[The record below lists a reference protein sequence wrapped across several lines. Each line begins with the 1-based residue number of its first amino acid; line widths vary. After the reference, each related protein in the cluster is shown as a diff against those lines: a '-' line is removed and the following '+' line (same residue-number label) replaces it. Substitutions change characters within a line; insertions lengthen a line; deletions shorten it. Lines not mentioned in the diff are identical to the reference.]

1 MRTVSVNRTIPAPIE
16 KIFDLLTDHA
26 NYKQFPGIL
35 DSKLE
40 VQGSPAPN
48 GLGAVRYIKVKQG
61 WFREKITAY
70 DRPRAF
76 TYLITETSLP
86 LEHEG
91 GTLTF
96 KPVAGGTEVVWTSR
110 ARFTIPLIG
119 GLVTKLF
126 AGMLAK
132 GFSATLK
139 DVDRKL
145 AA

>member
-1 MRTVSVNRTIPAPIE
+1 MQTVTVTRTIAAPIE
-16 KIFDLLTDHA
+16 KVFDLLTDHA
-26 NYKQFPGIL
+26 NYKDFPGIL

-40 VQGSPAPN
+40 TQGTPSPN
-48 GLGAVRYIKVKQG
+48 GLGAVRWIKVKQG

-96 KPVAGGTEVVWTSR
+96 KPVNGGTEVLWTSR

-139 DVDRKL
+139 DVEQRL
-145 AA
+145 T

>member
-1 MRTVSVNRTIPAPIE
+1 MEVDVIRYMLWRVLPANIDVRIE
-16 KIFDLLTDHA
+16 AQDDLWMVRADHGQMEQVVLNLA
-26 NYKQFPGIL
+26 LNARDAMP
-35 DSKLE
+35 
-40 VQGSPAPN
+40 
-48 GLGAVRYIKVKQG
+48 
-61 WFREKITAY
+61 
-70 DRPRAF
+70 
-76 TYLITETSLP
+76 
-86 LEHEG
+86 EG

-96 KPVAGGTEVVWTSR
+96 KPVDGGTEVVWTSR

-139 DVDRKL
+139 DVDRRL